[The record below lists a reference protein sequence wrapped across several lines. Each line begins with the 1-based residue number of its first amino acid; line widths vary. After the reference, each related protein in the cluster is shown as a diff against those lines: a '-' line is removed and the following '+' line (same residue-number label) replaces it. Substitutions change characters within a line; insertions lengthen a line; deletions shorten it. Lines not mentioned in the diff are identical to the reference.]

1 MGACCAAVRIGAEDA
16 AERTYTD
23 LQLLTRRQT
32 LPLSPDQCD
41 ILLVEAAESAFA
53 RYFQSAEK
61 VLDMAPLA
69 EDWLQ
74 SRLATQAKY
83 TLSAFKFAFREGS
96 AGTNVAFHLIK
107 AAEQQ
112 LSMRLGEVTAAAQF
126 LNRQR
131 SYEHCT
137 DVAAEL
143 MRQYQGRQKNL
154 AKVIAAYKSQATG
167 SFAVL
172 CGQHLEEL
180 IVMLEEEGE
189 AGMLALR
196 AHQLREELKLVNA
209 YRTDALERCTIAS
222 LHSLGLDSRHGSTDS
237 RKGLSFIE
245 FIQRIPSVE
254 SRSCAST
261 FKDTQKA
268 ELVLS
273 EEPDSQGKTLY

>member
-1 MGACCAAVRIGAEDA
+1 MGACYAAVRIGAEDA

-32 LPLSPDQCD
+32 TALPPDQCEV
-41 ILLVEAAESAFA
+41 LLAAGAESAFG
-53 RYFQSAEK
+53 RYFLSAEK
-61 VLDMAPLA
+61 VLEMAPLA

-74 SRLATQAKY
+74 TRLAKQAKY

-96 AGTNVAFHLIK
+96 AGTNVPFHLIK
-107 AAEQQ
+107 AAEQL
-112 LSMRLGEVTAAAQF
+112 LSKRLGEVTAAAQF

-143 MRQYQGRQKNL
+143 MRQHQVRPKNL
-154 AKVIAAYKSQATG
+154 AKVMAAYKSQATG

-196 AHQLREELKLVNA
+196 AHQLREEFKLVNA
-209 YRTDALERCTIAS
+209 YRTDALERCTSAS
-222 LHSLGLDSRHGSTDS
+222 LQSLGFYSRHGSTDS

-245 FIQRIPSVE
+245 FIERIPSVE
-254 SRSCAST
+254 SMSRAST
-261 FKDTQKA
+261 FQDTQKA
-268 ELVLS
+268 DIVLH